1 MISTP
6 IPRAKTPEKFFG
18 DLRSPDLLAKQPLI
32 GVMIFLLSSL
42 IFGLLAY
49 YIHQNGSLV
58 QWDITIGNRMH
69 ETALNSPAW
78 IKGIML
84 AGFYIGLHGYFAI
97 GILLGIYFLIKKFW
111 KEYYMLALLF
121 VGEAVFWF
129 FVSKYFARMRPEYPE
144 QIGSVVNY
152 PSFPSGH
159 SMSGV
164 IGCAIIAYILLP
176 KISSRFW
183 KAMVIIIA
191 VLMMLYIGFS
201 RFFMGAHYFT
211 DVVAGLAAG
220 FAWTSLVVLLI
231 ELSYKKGVHQ
241 HVKEK
246 ETYTR

>member
-1 MISTP
+1 MISTS
-6 IPRAKTPEKFFG
+6 IQKAKSHGKIVE

-32 GVMIFLLSSL
+32 GVMMFLLGSL

-49 YIHQNGSLV
+49 YVHQNGSLV
-58 QWDITIGNRMH
+58 QWDIAIGNRMH
-69 ETALNSPAW
+69 ETALNSPGW

-84 AGFYIGLHGYFAI
+84 AGFYIGLHGYFLI
-97 GILLGIYFLIKKFW
+97 GIILGLYFLMKKFW
-111 KEYYMLALLF
+111 KEFYMLAILF
-121 VGEAVFWF
+121 IGEGIFWF
-129 FVSKYFARMRPEYPE
+129 FVSKYFARTRPEFSDR
-144 QIGSVVNY
+144 IGSGLNY

-164 IGCAIIAYILLP
+164 IGCALIAYFFLP

-183 KAMVIIIA
+183 KAVVIIIA
-191 VLMMLYIGFS
+191 VLIMLYIGFS
-201 RFFMGAHYFT
+201 RFFMGAHYIT

-220 FAWTSLVVLLI
+220 VAWTSLVVLLI

-241 HVKEK
+241 YVKEK